1 MRARTEQ
8 IHVRRRSLL
17 PDTLISDPS

>member
-17 PDTLISDPS
+17 PDTFIPDLS